1 MLRCSIAKNNAVSIE
16 KYKYLTS
23 EILEILILLVL
34 TYPFDIV
41 QVHLLDFPNIVIRGS
56 ELQLPF
62 QACLKVE
69 KLGDTILKA
78 TEPQMILYNL
88 YDDWLKSISSYTAFS
103 RLILIL
109 RALHVNTERTK
120 TILVPNTS
128 TVVEPHHIWPS
139 LTDEEWVKVEVQ
151 LKDLILADYGKK
163 NNVNV
168 MSLTQSEIRDIILGM
183 EISAPSAQRQQISE
197 IEKQTKEQS
206 QLASTASR
214 TINRHGDEIIAITTS
229 NYETTAFAGKTDWRV
244 RMLNVCNLHLRANHI
259 YVASDDIQD
268 TNYTY
273 VLPRNLLKKMISITD
288 LRTQIAGYLYGVS
301 PKDGPLIKEIRCI
314 VMPPQRGTHQMVYL
328 PNQMPNHKLLEDL
341 EPLGWIHTQPNEL
354 ASLSPHDVVTHA
366 NIMVDQQRGEQDKTI
381 VITLSF
387 TPGSCSLAAYK
398 ITSSGYDWAKKQP
411 SAQDINPQGY
421 LPTHYQRVKMILSDR
436 FTGFFLVPTL
446 DSWNY
451 NFKGVRFQPENKYCL
466 EPGVPR
472 GFYSENHRPNH
483 LMSQRTNDVGD
494 ESNAPI
500 DNY

>member
-1 MLRCSIAKNNAVSIE
+1 M
-16 KYKYLTS
+16 
-23 EILEILILLVL
+23 
-34 TYPFDIV
+34 
-41 QVHLLDFPNIVIRGS
+41 LDFPNIVIRGS

-69 KLGDTILKA
+69 KFGDLILKA
-78 TEPQMILYNL
+78 TEPQMILFNL

-109 RALHVNTERTK
+109 RALHVNNERTK
-120 TILVPNTS
+120 TILVPDKN
-128 TVVEPHHIWPS
+128 TVVEAHHIWPS

-197 IEKQTKEQS
+197 IEKQTKEQG
-206 QLASTASR
+206 QLTSTTTR
-214 TINRHGDEIIAITTS
+214 TVNRHGDEIITTTTS
-229 NYETTAFAGKTDWRV
+229 NYETATFAGKTDWRV
-244 RMLNVCNLHLRANHI
+244 RKLNVCNLHLRANHI

-273 VLPRNLLKKMISITD
+273 VLPRNLLKKLISTTD

-328 PNQMPNHKLLEDL
+328 PNQLPNHKLLDNL
-341 EPLGWIHTQPNEL
+341 DPLGWIHTQPNEL

-366 NIMVDQQRGEQDKTI
+366 NIMVDHLRGEQDKTI

-387 TPGSCSLAAYK
+387 TPGSCSLAAYR
-398 ITSSGYDWAKKQP
+398 ITSSGYDWAKRQS

-421 LPTHYQRVKMILSDR
+421 LPSHYQRVKMILSDR
-436 FTGFFLVPTL
+436 FSGFFLVPTH

-466 EPGVPR
+466 EPGIPKD
-472 GFYSENHRPNH
+472 FYSEIHRPDH
-483 LMSQRTNDVGD
+483 LMSRKNNENLD
-494 ESNAPI
+494 EEGLALV
-500 DNY
+500 DDYL

>member
-1 MLRCSIAKNNAVSIE
+1 
-16 KYKYLTS
+16 
-23 EILEILILLVL
+23 
-34 TYPFDIV
+34 
-41 QVHLLDFPNIVIRGS
+41 LLDFPNIVIRGS

-120 TILVPNTS
+120 TILVPDMNTK
-128 TVVEPHHIWPS
+128 VESHHIWPS

-197 IEKQTKEQS
+197 IEKQTKQQG
-206 QLASTASR
+206 QLVSTTSR
-214 TINRHGDEIIAITTS
+214 TVNRHGDEILATTTS
-229 NYETTAFAGKTDWRV
+229 NYETTTFAGKTDWRV
-244 RMLNVCNLHLRANHI
+244 RKLNVCNLHLRANHI

-273 VLPRNLLKKMISITD
+273 VLPRNLLKKMISTTD

-301 PKDGPLIKEIRCI
+301 PKDGPLIKEIRCMVI
-314 VMPPQRGTHQMVYL
+314 PPQRGTHQMVYL
-328 PNQMPNHKLLEDL
+328 PNQLPNHKLLDDL
-341 EPLGWIHTQPNEL
+341 EPLGWMHTQPNEL
-354 ASLSPHDVVTHA
+354 SSLSPHDVVTHS
-366 NIMVDQQRGEQDKTI
+366 NIMVDHLHGEQDKTI
-381 VITLSF
+381 IITLSF
-387 TPGSCSLAAYK
+387 TPGSCSLAAYR
-398 ITSSGYDWAKKQP
+398 ITASGYDWAKKQA

-421 LPTHYQRVKMILSDR
+421 LPTHYQRVKLILSDR
-436 FTGFFLVPTL
+436 FSGFFLVPTNE
-446 DSWNY
+446 SWNY
-451 NFKGVRFQPENKYCL
+451 NFKGVRFQPENKYSL
-466 EPGVPR
+466 EPGVPCD
-472 GFYSENHRPNH
+472 FYTEVHRPDH
-483 LMSQRTNDVGD
+483 LMSRRNNEQD
-494 ESNAPI
+494 EEASALLDDYI
-500 DNY
+500 Q

>member
-1 MLRCSIAKNNAVSIE
+1 M
-16 KYKYLTS
+16 
-23 EILEILILLVL
+23 
-34 TYPFDIV
+34 
-41 QVHLLDFPNIVIRGS
+41 LDFPNIVIRGS

-120 TILVPNTS
+120 TVLVPDMNTK
-128 TVVEPHHIWPS
+128 VEPHHIWPS

-197 IEKQTKEQS
+197 IEKQTKEQG
-206 QLASTASR
+206 QLISTTSR
-214 TINRHGDEIIAITTS
+214 TVNKHGDEILATTTS
-229 NYETTAFAGKTDWRV
+229 NYETATFAGKTDWRV
-244 RMLNVCNLHLRANHI
+244 RKLAICNINSRTKCIH
-259 YVASDDIQD
+259 VATDDIQD
-268 TNYTY
+268 ANYTY
-273 VLPRNLLKKMISITD
+273 VLPKNLLKKMISTSD

-301 PKDGPLIKEIRCI
+301 PSDGPLIKEIRCI
-314 VMPPQRGTHQMVYL
+314 VIPPQRGTHQMVYL
-328 PNQMPNHKLLEDL
+328 PNQLPNHKLLENL

-366 NIMVDQQRGEQDKTI
+366 NIMVDQARGEQDKTI
-381 VITLSF
+381 IITLSF
-387 TPGSCSLAAYK
+387 TPASISLAAYR
-398 ITSSGYDWAKKQP
+398 ITSGGYDWAKKQA

-436 FTGFFLVPTL
+436 FSGFFLVPTN

-451 NFKGVRFQPENKYCL
+451 NFKGVRFQPENKYSL
-466 EPGVPR
+466 EPGAPR
-472 GFYSENHRPNH
+472 DFYAEIHRPDH
-483 LMSQRTNDVGD
+483 LMSRRNNDNDDD
-494 ESNAPI
+494 EANAPL
-500 DNY
+500 DNYIN